1 MSWLGVV
8 DRCGGERWR
17 SQFAF
22 RRGGDVPE
30 APFVYMCQVCLVLR
44 GHRMGVILR
53 YRHPLGSL
61 RPFVARFRLT

>member
-1 MSWLGVV
+1 MNPCVRGV
-8 DRCGGERWR
+8 
-17 SQFAF
+17 
-22 RRGGDVPE
+22 DVPE
-30 APFVYMCQVCLVLR
+30 APFYIICQAKLAER